1 MSVVASKM
9 VELEDLATIVAAA
22 RAEGKVVAHCHGV
35 FDLMHF
41 GHIKHF
47 QAAQRAADLL
57 VVTLTPDRF
66 VNKGPGRPVF
76 DEHVRQE
83 SIASLG
89 FVDYVAVNRWPT
101 AVETLKLLKP
111 SLYVKGSDY
120 EVATDDITG
129 KIGEEE
135 QAVKDGG
142 GELYITHEATFSS
155 SRLINAHFSQL
166 QPTAR
171 SHIEA
176 LKAQWNEQELIERLQ
191 ALDDLKVLVVGDTI
205 LDEYTET
212 KALGK
217 TSKSPIVNS
226 QWLGTKVFGG
236 GALAIAN
243 HVAGFAG
250 EVRLVSVLGDDDRA
264 DHARDSLDAAVDA
277 SFVVREGAPTTT
289 KQRFIERFGATK
301 MFEISYM
308 DDTPVPAEVEQDL
321 LAVLADA
328 VPWADVVLVADF
340 GHGMLTEP
348 LITAIEA
355 DAAFLA
361 VNSQTN
367 SANYGFNLVDRYVNA
382 DYVCIDEQ
390 ELRLALHDR
399 LSPVEDLIPR
409 LAERTS
415 AARVLITLGRHGAV
429 LWQAGQMYR
438 VPVLSD
444 QVLDS
449 VGAGDAV
456 LSVTSML
463 ARRDCEPEL
472 LPFVGNCVGALAVK
486 ILGNERPVAP
496 VDLFKFITGIM
507 L

>member
-1 MSVVASKM
+1 MSDLDGKM
-9 VELEDLATIVAAA
+9 VELERLAEIVAEA
-22 RAEGKVVAHCHGV
+22 RAEERVVAHCHGV

-47 QAAQRAADLL
+47 QAARRSGDML

-89 FVDYVAVNRWPT
+89 FVDYVAINRWPT
-101 AVETLKLLKP
+101 AVETLRMIKP
-111 SLYVKGSDY
+111 SLYVKGADY
-120 EVATDDITG
+120 EVAEADITG
-129 KIGEEE
+129 KISDEVE
-135 QAVKDGG
+135 AVEFGG
-142 GELYITHEATFSS
+142 GRLHITHEVTFSS

-166 QPTAR
+166 QPEAKA
-171 SHIEA
+171 HIES
-176 LKAQWNEQELIERLQ
+176 LKGRWNEQELIKRLQ
-191 ALDDLKVLVVGDTI
+191 ALAGSKVLVVGDTI
-205 LDEYTET
+205 LDEYTQT

-226 QWLGTKVFGG
+226 QWLGTQVFGG

-243 HVAGFAG
+243 HLAGFAG

-264 DHARDSLDAAVDA
+264 HWARERLDDSVEAH
-277 SFVVREGAPTTT
+277 FVVRPGAPTTT
-289 KQRFIERFGATK
+289 KQRFIERFGSTK

-308 DDTPVPAEVEQDL
+308 DDSPVPAAVESDL
-321 LAVLADA
+321 LSILRDEA
-328 VPWADVVLVADF
+328 PWADVVIVADF
-340 GHGMLTEP
+340 GHGMLTAPVIAMVQEG
-348 LITAIEA
+348 AQY
-355 DAAFLA
+355 LA
-361 VNSQTN
+361 VNAQTN
-367 SANYGFNLVDRYVNA
+367 SANYGFNLVDRYTKA

-390 ELRLALHDR
+390 ELRLAMHDR
-399 LSPVEDLIPR
+399 LAPVEQLIAP
-409 LAERTS
+409 LAERTG
-415 AARVLITLGRHGAV
+415 APRVLITQGRHGAL
-429 LWQAGQMYR
+429 LWEEGTFHR

-456 LSVTSML
+456 LSVTSL
-463 ARRDCEPEL
+463 LSQAGCEPDL
-472 LPFVGNCVGALAVK
+472 VPFIGNCMGALAVK

-496 VDLFKFITGIM
+496 VGLYKFITGIM